1 MEELVDVMNKAG
13 TQVKNVP
20 GSLATKYVL
29 KNEGL
34 CIDIL
39 PFTLPTHRK

>member
-1 MEELVDVMNKAG
+1 MEELVDVVNKAW
-13 TQVKNVP
+13 TQVKNVL
-20 GSLATKYVL
+20 GSLATKYVP

-39 PFTLPTHRK
+39 PFTLPTHRE